1 MSKKAEIKEETK
13 KQIRALLLSAPK
25 GLSGRD
31 IQNDFKCMMG
41 KTLPFRELGYSTAE
55 DLFRDLPD
63 VVRVTWVDGEVILR
77 GVSDMTTKHIERLV
91 SRQKVPTKR
100 RGASKNRKGPPPR
113 RYPAPRLNRPTLPP
127 PTVQAFIRGQIRSLL
142 MSYPNG
148 LPANQFETAYARRF
162 GNHIDL
168 ARMGFK
174 NLMEL
179 MKSLSD
185 IVTVEESPRWGYM
198 LLGRPATQRQ
208 YSGGVL
214 FVCCII

>member
-77 GVSDMTTKHIERLV
+77 GVSDTTTKHIERLV